1 MADDRPGTPANGP
14 RIQPAPE
21 AGVASRPARGQCV
34 VVDGDRAECSRAC
47 RVLGDAGFEIIS
59 AADGRAALRQVF
71 ATSETP
77 SLLLCAIELPGMS
90 RIELAARLC
99 AARPGVPV
107 ILTSPDA
114 ATVERARRHTPLV
127 RAVLL
132 KPYST
137 DALRAAAAEA
147 LGPEA

>member
-1 MADDRPGTPANGP
+1 MPLELLGGLGAQATVSTILP
-14 RIQPAPE
+14 R
-21 AGVASRPARGQCV
+21 RC
-34 VVDGDRAECSRAC
+34 
-47 RVLGDAGFEIIS
+47 
-59 AADGRAALRQVF
+59 
-71 ATSETP
+71 P
-77 SLLLCAIELPGMS
+77 S
-90 RIELAARLC
+90 AARLC

-147 LGPEA
+147 LGPEG

>member
-14 RIQPAPE
+14 RIQPSPE
-21 AGVASRPARGQCV
+21 AGVASRPARGPVV
-34 VVDGDRAECSRAC
+34 VVDGDRPECSRAC
-47 RVLGDAGFEIIS
+47 RILGDAGFDVIG

-90 RIELAARLC
+90 GIELAARLC

-107 ILTSPDA
+107 ILTSPDP
-114 ATVERARRHTPLV
+114 ATVERARQHTPLV

-132 KPYST
+132 KPYT
-137 DALRAAAAEA
+137 ADALRIATAEA